1 MHVFTYGTLMEPA
14 VMEVVTGRRF
24 VSRPAVLRGYARFRI
39 RGAVYPGIIV
49 TPGAVTEGAVYRDV
63 DAVSAARLDT
73 FEGETYDRVGVGIE
87 VDAGSSASPP
97 VRAEVYV
104 ITPSQR
110 SRLSSDAWDPE
121 QFRRQ
126 HLGAYLQRCAG

>member
-1 MHVFTYGTLMEPA
+1 
-14 VMEVVTGRRF
+14 
-24 VSRPAVLRGYARFRI
+24 VLRGYARFRI
-39 RGAVYPGIIV
+39 RGAVYPGIIA

-73 FEGETYDRVGVGIE
+73 FEGETYDRVGLGIE